1 MKLFKTKLSSLNKG
15 FTLVE
20 LLVVIGIIGL
30 LAAVLMATI
39 DPIEQFK
46 KTQDTNSKNMAV
58 DFANAATRYYATHNA
73 MPWVND
79 ASCASSVPMTAVNA
93 TSLNNCMTALIVD
106 GELKPTFTGVTSTL
120 KTLLVTG
127 TANDV
132 AVCFLP
138 SSKSQKTDSNTKW
151 DATGLTT
158 ATTHWCAK

>member
-1 MKLFKTKLSSLNKG
+1 MYTQENMKLFKTKLSSLNKG

-79 ASCASSVPMTAVNA
+79 ASCASSVPMTAVRSEEH
-93 TSLNNCMTALIVD
+93 TS
-106 GELKPTFTGVTSTL
+106 ELQSQFHLVCR
-120 KTLLVTG
+120 LLLEK
-127 TANDV
+127 N
-132 AVCFLP
+132 
-138 SSKSQKTDSNTKW
+138 
-151 DATGLTT
+151 
-158 ATTHWCAK
+158 